1 MFLTCPNQKDLLMFF
16 RKHKPGISK
25 LFISVGAGLNQI
37 PLISELKKCGYQV
50 IGIDQNSSAPGL
62 IACDIRI
69 QESIYKYED
78 IYRKI
83 QEFLLD
89 GEIKGVLTRSF
100 GAAVKSVAFINE
112 TLSIPYIHFQ
122 TIDNLIDKRKMK
134 HVLTQNKILTPVM
147 IMIKNPHQ
155 IKFFPCV
162 VKPAK
167 GHAKKGVR
175 YIETYVDAKDYFEE
189 YEGSEKE
196 FLAERYIVGDE
207 IIAAGIASNGRF
219 TLVEITDKIVS
230 GLPFFVDI
238 QHSSPSKH
246 IHRWD
251 EIESLGQKIIDSF
264 GITTSPLFF
273 EIRIDADDKLFVIEV
288 IPDFG
293 GEYLAEYLIPSRSG
307 FNFFKNSILAI
318 DGKKISVPT
327 KRKYKKAVIVQYITA
342 PKNGILTSFT
352 PLSGRIPKNIIYS
365 ALFRDVGSLVHSPE
379 TNHDRIGVV
388 IASGKT
394 LEDAQNTASEAIEQ
408 YQIKIKEVRKK

>member
-1 MFLTCPNQKDLLMFF
+1 MFF
-16 RKHKPGISK
+16 RKHKSRISK

-37 PLISELKKCGYQV
+37 PLISELKKCGYHV
-50 IGIDQNSSAPGL
+50 IGVDQNSSAPGL
-62 IACDIRI
+62 LACDIRI

-100 GAAVKSVAFINE
+100 GAAVKSVAFINDKS
-112 TLSIPYIHFQ
+112 SIPYIHFQ

-134 HVLTQNKILTPVM
+134 HVLVQNKILTPVM

-162 VKPAK
+162 VKPVK

-175 YIETYVDAKDYFEE
+175 HIETYVDAKDYFEE

-207 IIAAGIASNGRF
+207 IIAAGIASNGTF
-219 TLVEITDKIVS
+219 TLIEITDKIMS
-230 GLPFFVDI
+230 GLPFFVDV

-264 GITTSPLFF
+264 GIITSPLFF
-273 EIRIDADDKLFVIEV
+273 EIRIDAEDKLFVIEV

-307 FNFFKNSILAI
+307 FNLFKSSILAM
-318 DGKKISVPT
+318 DGKKFTVPA
-327 KRKYKKAVIVQYITA
+327 KRKYKKAVVVQYITA
-342 PKNGILTSFT
+342 QKNGTLTSFN
-352 PLSGRIPKNIIYS
+352 PLPGRIPKNIIYS
-365 ALFRDVGSLVHSPE
+365 ALFKDIGSSVHCPE

-388 IASGKT
+388 ITSGKT
-394 LEDAQNTASEAIEQ
+394 LEDAQQAAADTIEK
-408 YQIKIKEVRKK
+408 YHITIKEVRKK